1 MPQRGTQ
8 PSHRGGPGLHQL
20 TLGGAGRGFIGNEDG
35 LYVVDVGCRTVIRE
49 RRREDLEP
57 LCAILAALKLPT
69 DVMPDKDSRAWLGV
83 DAVGQSWVYDMAPVH
98 VAPTK
103 NVVGHVQI
111 YCPTGASSTPGLALC
126 ARQPVSE
133 LLAIGRLFVKP
144 QAHDYGIARHLL
156 KESRTYIQRQG
167 KTAVLD
173 LNANAY
179 LTKEFCEMYGFVEL
193 PSRDLTV
200 SPMIYTG

>member
-1 MPQRGTQ
+1 M
-8 PSHRGGPGLHQL
+8 
-20 TLGGAGRGFIGNEDG
+20 
-35 LYVVDVGCRTVIRE
+35 IRE
-49 RRREDLEP
+49 RRPEDLDR
-57 LCAILAALKLPT
+57 LCAIAAALKFPAS
-69 DVMPDKDSRAWLGV
+69 VMSGRDPRAWLEM
-83 DAVGQSWVYDMAPVH
+83 DASEQSWVYDMAPVH

-111 YCPTGASSTPGLALC
+111 YRPTGASATPGLAEC

-167 KTAVLD
+167 KIAVLD
-173 LNANAY
+173 LQANGY
-179 LTKEFCEMYGFVEL
+179 LTKEFCEKYGFAEL
-193 PSRDLTV
+193 PSEDPAAA
-200 SPMIYTG
+200 PMIYIG

>member
-1 MPQRGTQ
+1 M
-8 PSHRGGPGLHQL
+8 
-20 TLGGAGRGFIGNEDG
+20 
-35 LYVVDVGCRTVIRE
+35 IRE
-49 RRREDLEP
+49 RRPDDLDP
-57 LCAILAALKLPT
+57 LCAILAALKLGA
-69 DVMPDKDSRAWLGV
+69 DVMPDKDPRAWLEV
-83 DAVGQSWVYDMAPVH
+83 DAAEQSWVYDMAPVH

-111 YCPTGASSTPGLALC
+111 YCPTVASSTPGLAPC

-133 LLAIGRLFVKP
+133 MLAIGRLFVKP

-179 LTKEFCEMYGFVEL
+179 LTKDFCERYGFAEL
-193 PSRDLTV
+193 PSRDLAV
-200 SPMIYTG
+200 SPMIYTGRSRAPTVSTRRGGRT